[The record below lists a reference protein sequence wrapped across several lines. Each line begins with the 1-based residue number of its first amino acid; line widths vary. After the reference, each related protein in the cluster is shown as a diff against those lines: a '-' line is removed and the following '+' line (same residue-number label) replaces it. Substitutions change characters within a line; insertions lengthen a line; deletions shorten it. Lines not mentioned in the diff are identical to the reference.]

1 MEDLYVSFIS
11 YVAIFGVAG
20 ILGYSAILLALPTA
34 VALFSKFEG
43 TGEEVLLIR
52 PKAHDYDEDN

>member
-1 MEDLYVSFIS
+1 MADLYVSIIS
-11 YVAIFGVAG
+11 YIAIFGVAG
-20 ILGYSAILLALPTA
+20 ALAVSAFILALPTA

-43 TGEEVLLIR
+43 ASEQVLLIR